1 MKKNTVLLEKLPEE
15 RIEKSKI
22 VALMNNKGGVGKT
35 TTSVAFGMHMARM
48 GKNVLFWDND
58 PQSNLSQRLGLSDDQ
73 FKEKRLNTLFR
84 ISDMEGMEEKQKKL
98 SLIIEYPYLYR
109 IKGTVVKPGK
119 VGLMAGSHDS
129 ETEANSAHE
138 RLMRSGFDVEHRDIF
153 KFFHESVS
161 YYKNYY
167 DLIVIDTAPALEG
180 NILNRLAVRT
190 ADDVISPVDG
200 LEAAFGVKQ
209 LLSWINGETRRD
221 NSGLDRQ
228 PNVLFAM
235 VKYQMDTKNIGT
247 DASDLRLRNLVY
259 RAMQDSF
266 GDFVC
271 NNGVRESRKLRSLVS
286 GFRKTDYTELC
297 KEIINKIS
305 QPRENIFNYVTPE
318 IFKNFSTRLGKI
330 ELKNL
335 EKKPTFMTPQY
346 QNGAK

>member
-15 RIEKSKI
+15 RIENSKI

-35 TTSVAFGMHMARM
+35 TTSIALGLHMARL
-48 GKNVLFWDND
+48 GYNVLFWDND
-58 PQSNLSQRLGLSDDQ
+58 PQSNLSQRLGISDEQ
-73 FKEKRLNTLFR
+73 FKDEKLDTLFR
-84 ISDMEGMEEKQKKL
+84 LSDREGMEEKQKKL
-98 SLIIEYPYLYR
+98 SHIIEYPYLYR

-119 VGLMAGSHDS
+119 IGLMAGSHDS

-138 RLMRSGFDVEHRDIF
+138 RLMRSGFDVEQRDIF
-153 KFFHESVS
+153 KFFRDSVS
-161 YYKNYY
+161 FYRNYF
-167 DLIVIDTAPALEG
+167 DLIIIDTAPALEG

-190 ADDVISPVDG
+190 ADEVISPVDG

-221 NSGLDRQ
+221 NSGLERQ

-235 VKYQMDTKNIGT
+235 VKYQMDTRNIGT

-271 NNGVRESRKLRSLVS
+271 INGVRESKELRSLVS
-286 GFRKTDYTELC
+286 GFRKTLYTELC
-297 KEIINKIS
+297 NEIINKIS
-305 QPRENIFNYVTPE
+305 QPRQNIFKFVTPQL
-318 IFKNFSTRLGKI
+318 FKEFSIRLAKI
-330 ELKNL
+330 QKMNL
-335 EKKPTFMTPQY
+335 SKKPAFLKPYY
-346 QNGAK
+346 QNGEK